1 MMRAMMAFKNDEM
14 GGVTVTPPATYS
26 NREAYLTSPAV
37 LETNDT
43 VMPSTIRG
51 TSAVNPQKKFTQ
63 NPYTHSSFHQG
74 ANR

>member
-1 MMRAMMAFKNDEM
+1 MAFKNDEM

-26 NREAYLTSPAV
+26 NREAHLTSPAV

-43 VMPSTIRG
+43 VMPSTSRG
-51 TSAVNPQKKFTQ
+51 TSAVNPHIKFTQ